1 MNTSRALLTGIAAL
15 FLVTGAAH
23 TTAAHAEITEQLMPT
38 DKWIKYCRGG
48 ADPSAKWYQW
58 VCSVYIKGVSD
69 GLIVSDKICA
79 PNSMTIQKAMDVVIA
94 KGKPG
99 IRQDRNGH
107 TTVWII
113 NNLARDHSP
122 SISGT
127 CVFSFKDLR
136 TGAPEG
142 EEQVVNL
149 KDAVIPV
156 NSILVFEP
164 IDQNRCVSEYRVRLV
179 IKRMGKE
186 ERVVEF
192 GYGDPGCGKCLTKF
206 VFNCIESN

>member
-79 PNSMTIQKAMDVVIA
+79 PNSMTVQKAMDVVIA
-94 KGKPG
+94 KAASHPELQHEYFG
-99 IRQDRNGH
+99 IL
-107 TTVWII
+107 V
-113 NNLARDHSP
+113 
-122 SISGT
+122 
-127 CVFSFKDLR
+127 
-136 TGAPEG
+136 TGALI
-142 EEQVVNL
+142 EEFPC
-149 KDAVIPV
+149 ASARIPR
-156 NSILVFEP
+156 
-164 IDQNRCVSEYRVRLV
+164 Q
-179 IKRMGKE
+179 
-186 ERVVEF
+186 
-192 GYGDPGCGKCLTKF
+192 
-206 VFNCIESN
+206 